1 MKLVREG
8 GREKRMKL
16 EGGGDEEGV
25 NLEREGGGEG
35 GKDEIREGG
44 RKEGRKKY
52 CLKRY
57 VLRLVLKAGR
67 EGL

>member
-1 MKLVREG
+1 M
-8 GREKRMKL
+8 
-16 EGGGDEEGV
+16 
-25 NLEREGGGEG
+25 NLEREGCGEG

-52 CLKRY
+52 CLKMY